1 MLLQDETVR
10 TVTLCGIFSALS
22 IVFSTFEALL
32 PIQAFIPLPGIK
44 LGVANIVIIYVLFY
58 LGTKESVFV
67 LLCKCVVTALIFGS
81 VSSFLFS
88 ICGGMLSLL
97 SAVVIKKTC
106 YGRFSFV
113 GVSVIGAALHNT
125 GQILVSCL
133 MLGTFKTLYYLPA
146 LLLASI
152 VCGVITGV
160 ILCFLPDL
168 TKYEGKRKI

>member
-1 MLLQDETVR
+1 MLLQDKTVK

-22 IVFSTFEALL
+22 IIFSTFESFL
-32 PIQAFIPLPGIK
+32 PIQALIPLPGIK
-44 LGVANIVIIYVLFY
+44 LGIANIVILYVLFY
-58 LGTKESVFV
+58 AGTKESVFV

-88 ICGGMLSLL
+88 ICGGILSLL
-97 SAVVIKKTC
+97 SAVIIKNKWC
-106 YGRFSFV
+106 DKLSFV

-146 LLLASI
+146 LLFASI
-152 VCGVITGV
+152 VCGVITGTV
-160 ILCFLPDL
+160 LCLLPDL
-168 TKYEGKRKI
+168 TKYKGKK